1 MCDGLDSSHTAQA
14 QAQTQAQAQLSSTS
28 NDNVESYFWIQLR
41 P

>member
-1 MCDGLDSSHTAQA
+1 MCDGLDSSHTA
-14 QAQTQAQAQLSSTS
+14 QAQAQLSSTS